1 MIGFLYNHFPAAR
14 KRIIEIAFEA
24 RHKPND
30 FSKLSLLFKDSK
42 GKEYYGFNDP
52 MDFPIGRLEQLYVH
66 VDELKACMPG
76 EDYDLFHKAREE
88 ALNREVDGV
97 LSPDIAMLG
106 YLQIEEE
113 KRRKYL
119 LHPEIILDLLA
130 CVSIRADEK
139 IEQFDME
146 IHNQKKEQLQIDSKG
161 HLFFFV
167 KKAGLNQYLPFLKVS
182 DKELKEYLEVNVT
195 RLSAMRQQLVDYI
208 TPNRSLKDK
217 KDSESNSES

>member
-1 MIGFLYNHFPAAR
+1 MIGFLYNNFPSVR

-24 RHKPND
+24 RYKPND
-30 FSKLSLLFKDSK
+30 FSKLSLTFKDSK

-52 MDFPIGRLEQLYVH
+52 MDFPIARLEQLYTH

-76 EDYDLFHKAREE
+76 DDHDLFHDAREE
-88 ALNREVDGV
+88 ALNREVDGE
-97 LSPDIAMLG
+97 LKPDIAMMG
-106 YLQIEEE
+106 YLQIEEK

-130 CVSIRADEK
+130 CIAIRSDEDLAV
-139 IEQFDME
+139 FDME
-146 IHNQKKEQLQIDSKG
+146 IHNQKKEQLREDSKG

-182 DKELKEYLEVNVT
+182 ETELKEYLNVSVS
-195 RLSAMRQQLVDYI
+195 RLSAQRQQLLNYI
-208 TPNRSLKDK
+208 TPNESSSVKS
-217 KDSESNSES
+217 DSESSSGS